1 MPFDISVG
9 LNVRHVIFGSV
20 LTNAKSPGSCRAATC
35 HEPLVA
41 GFANS
46 DIYYVVLGDKGR
58 KIVGIISTFSIW
70 IDAIIVY
77 G

>member
-1 MPFDISVG
+1 MCDMSFWTRSD
-9 LNVRHVIFGSV
+9 N
-20 LTNAKSPGSCRAATC
+20 TKSPGSCRAATC

-58 KIVGIISTFSIW
+58 KSVRVASTFSIW
-70 IDAIIVY
+70 IDAMIIAY